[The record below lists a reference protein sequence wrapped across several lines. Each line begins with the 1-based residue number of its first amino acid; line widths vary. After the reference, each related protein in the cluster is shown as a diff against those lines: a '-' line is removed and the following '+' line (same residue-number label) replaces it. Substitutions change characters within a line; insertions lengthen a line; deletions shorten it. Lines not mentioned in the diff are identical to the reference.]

1 MSVDEEQRTTAHYRK
16 LMEIHGS
23 SYLALN
29 WGSEQGQMLRFSVLS
44 EVGNLAGRS
53 VLDVGCGLGDLAGWL
68 ERQQI
73 DTEYVGIDLTD
84 KLVEGAR
91 RRFPSKRFV
100 NGSITDPEV
109 LKDEKFDFVV
119 ASGMFYTYRNGGQ
132 DWLEHAVTR
141 MWQMAGRGVSFNSL
155 SSWAP
160 ERDAGEFYANPEK
173 VITFCRTLTPWV
185 RLRHDY
191 HPRDFSVF
199 LLREPAR

>member
-1 MSVDEEQRTTAHYRK
+1 MSVDEEQLTSAHYHK
-16 LMEIHGS
+16 LLETYGS

-44 EVGNLAGRS
+44 AVGDLAGRS

-68 ERQQI
+68 ELQQI
-73 DTEYVGIDLTD
+73 DAEYVGLDLTQG
-84 KLVEGAR
+84 LLEGAR

-100 NGSITDPEV
+100 SGSITDPAV
-109 LKDEKFDFVV
+109 LKDETFDFVV
-119 ASGMFYTYRNGGQ
+119 ASGMFYTYRKGGQ
-132 DWLEHAVTR
+132 AWLEQAVTR
-141 MWQMAGRGVSFNSL
+141 MWQLAGSGVSFNSL

-160 ERDAGEFYANPEK
+160 ERDPGEYYADPGK
-173 VITFCRTLTPWV
+173 VITFCRSLTPWV

-199 LLREPAR
+199 LLREPTR